1 MPSESVYEHVAP
13 QASVTRPEKLAEVRR
28 VMREKG
34 AVYRALDKSGIA
46 IVNADDAYVRR
57 AARLA
62 RVRKVETFGQVVGVD
77 ELKDVKV
84 KEIETV
90 TALANEKKGTP
101 GEERGDGVRAAESKN
116 KGGEDGSHEA
126 AVH

>member
-1 MPSESVYEHVAP
+1 
-13 QASVTRPEKLAEVRR
+13 VTFRLSGGGEGCSGLT
-28 VMREKG
+28 RETIEDG
-34 AVYRALDKSGIA
+34 FAGGDFDEMEDGQCQQDQDGIGEPRIQSG
-46 IVNADDAYVRR
+46 
-57 AARLA
+57 
-62 RVRKVETFGQVVGVD
+62 KVETFGQVVGVD

-101 GEERGDGVRAAESKN
+101 GEERGDGMRAAKSKN
-116 KGGEDGSHEA
+116 EGGEDGSHEA